1 MVQALPLPVFKRH
14 QPSPTA
20 SDTMP
25 TPPFNTCFLISLTAK
40 PLNRFRQPLWVGL
53 WFGAG
58 WLLTSGAQAQIP
70 AAGHAPALG
79 WQVCQAMTG
88 EPAAQL
94 KCFQDWAASQ
104 TLPNSQTPANSPAPE
119 ITLAPANPATGQP
132 ATPVLLLPA
141 LSTEAP
147 DGKPIGCRNDK
158 YSELSRFWELQRAT
172 DCDTFALRGYR
183 PLTAGLVASNTVNRQ
198 PTSPGLGAS
207 ATTAENYQRGETKL
221 QLSVRTKI
229 AKGLLKNGGEDD
241 DDHDSLWVAYTQK
254 SYWQLFNSELS
265 RPFRT
270 TDHEPELIYIYPHQI
285 ALPGGWNYRLSG
297 LGLVHQSNGQ
307 SLPLSRSWNRAYL
320 MGAAEKVLGQESSL
334 RLQGRIWNRL
344 RESGDDENPG
354 IQNYIGRAE
363 LAGSWKVNNAH
374 TVGVT
379 LRHSLRSE
387 GRGSAS
393 AEWMI
398 APSASPNYTG
408 LRYHLQLFSGYGDSL
423 IDYNRRRTALS
434 FGLSLVDW

>member
-1 MVQALPLPVFKRH
+1 
-14 QPSPTA
+14 
-20 SDTMP
+20 MP
-25 TPPFNTCFLISLTAK
+25 TQHLPTRFFK
-40 PLNRFRQPLWVGL
+40 PRAAQPLLFLNSAWLVAGL
-53 WFGAG
+53 LSAT
-58 WLLTSGAQAQIP
+58 LAQAQGTAP
-70 AAGHAPALG
+70 AAATNGRAPALD

-104 TLPNSQTPANSPAPE
+104 APPSRQAPANTPPTE
-119 ITLAPANPATGQP
+119 ITRAPANPATGQP
-132 ATPVLLLPA
+132 STPVLLLPS
-141 LSTEAP
+141 LNTEAP

-158 YSELSRFWELQRAT
+158 YSELSRFWELQRGT
-172 DCDTFALRGYR
+172 DCDTFGLRGYR
-183 PLTAGLVASNTVNRQ
+183 PLTAALVASNTVNQQ
-198 PTSPGLGAS
+198 PTSPGLNAS
-207 ATTAENYQRGETKL
+207 ATTSENYQRGETKL

-229 AKGLLKNGGEDD
+229 AKGLLKSGPDDD

-254 SYWQLFNSELS
+254 SYWQIFNSELS

-285 ALPGGWNYRLSG
+285 ELPGGWNYRLSG

-334 RLQGRIWNRL
+334 RVQGRVWNRL

-363 LAGSWKVNNAH
+363 LTGSWKVNNAH

-379 LRHSLRSE
+379 LRHSLRSDA
-387 GRGSAS
+387 RGSAM
-393 AEWMI
+393 AEWLI
-398 APSASPNYTG
+398 APGSSPNYTG
-408 LRYHLQLFSGYGDSL
+408 LRYHVQLFSGYGDSL